1 MPPTVLNASTHPN
14 SPRVGPIIGLIG
26 GVASGKSRVA
36 QLLTRHGG
44 QHVEADRLG
53 HRCLEQPDIRKQLI
67 AKFTADIL
75 DAQGRIDRQRLA
87 ARVFGDEPTS
97 RGRREAL
104 EAIVHPCIS
113 ELARAAIEQHRQSG
127 ESGPLVLDAPLLL
140 EVGWD
145 RLCDWVLLVD
155 TPAQRR
161 LQWATQRGWSEA
173 EWKRREASQWSLD
186 RKRAAATHCIR
197 NDGSV
202 ETLAD
207 QVDALLASWPNWRS
221 STPQTSPPA

>member
-1 MPPTVLNASTHPN
+1 MYQPLPSFKNLSTVTLPLIPPP
-14 SPRVGPIIGLIG
+14 LIG
-26 GVASGKSRVA
+26 AM
-36 QLLTRHGG
+36 
-44 QHVEADRLG
+44 
-53 HRCLEQPDIRKQLI
+53 
-67 AKFTADIL
+67 
-75 DAQGRIDRQRLA
+75 A
-87 ARVFGDEPTS
+87 AVP
-97 RGRREAL
+97 EAL

-113 ELARAAIEQHRQSG
+113 ELARSAIEQHRQSG

-155 TPAQRR
+155 TPSQRR

-173 EWKRREASQWSLD
+173 EWKQREASQWSLD

-207 QVDALLASWPNWRS
+207 QVDALLASWSN
-221 STPQTSPPA
+221 